1 MKQVLILLLVIT
13 SVACRQAEEHTNTVT
28 YVLSEKQLP
37 SLRNQYLYLMNEDKQ
52 VVIDSQLVSDTK
64 VELQYTLHP
73 DSPAI
78 FCSIRYVDSTNAYK
92 RPIGFL
98 NTKTP
103 NAVFSFFYVDQRPT
117 VFQPNSP
124 TDEYASW
131 VSGSKVNDADFSM
144 AQLYYSKDAIKQ
156 VALLKKNIQTI
167 QSYPNSIGLLKQLFY
182 IKGDFN
188 SAEATTMLE
197 AFNHTVQKHPIGE
210 RIRQYYLTGKPDDT
224 LR

>member
-1 MKQVLILLLVIT
+1 MKKVLILLLVI
-13 SVACRQAEEHTNTVT
+13 SSLACRQAEEHTNTVT

-52 VVIDSQLVSDTK
+52 VVIDSQLVNDAKLVFHYSID
-64 VELQYTLHP
+64 P
-73 DSPAI
+73 DSPAM
-78 FCSIRYVDSTNAYK
+78 FCGIRYVDSANVYK

-98 NTKTP
+98 NAKTP
-103 NAVFSFFYVDQRPT
+103 NAVFSFFYVDQTPT
-117 VFQPNSP
+117 VFQPNTP

-144 AQLYYSKDAIKQ
+144 AQLYHSKDAIKQ
-156 VALLKKNIQTI
+156 ISLLKRNIQTI
-167 QSYPNSIGLLKQLFY
+167 KSYPNSIGLLKQLFF
-182 IKGDFN
+182 IKAYFN
-188 SAEATTMLE
+188 AAEATTMLE
-197 AFNHTVQKHPIGE
+197 TFNHAVQKHPIDE